1 MGHIFPELV
10 SAILP
15 LVSDAEIGSVA
26 LHVSHDNG
34 ETIAKGYPD
43 QLLELLAAVLP
54 DYVTRWPMAWS
65 RCSNGG
71 SRLNSRSAPIHG

>member
-34 ETIAKGYPD
+34 ETIA
-43 QLLELLAAVLP
+43 
-54 DYVTRWPMAWS
+54 
-65 RCSNGG
+65 
-71 SRLNSRSAPIHG
+71 